1 MRTIAGPAAEAVT
14 EQSRRAAPVLELLAE
29 AEAEAEAEAVE
40 EDELWRD

>member
-14 EQSRRAAPVLELLAE
+14 EQSRREAPVLELLAE
-29 AEAEAEAEAVE
+29 AKAEAVE